1 MPLRPRVSGS
11 WGPPRALSTTPMKKR
26 WIGDDS
32 EIAPSRNAAPA
43 TTTVRD
49 ALLVT
54 AMATKIKKATQKT
67 DEEIDSIQQHLNQH
81 QEVVLGRL
89 AHAD

>member
-1 MPLRPRVSGS
+1 
-11 WGPPRALSTTPMKKR
+11 MKKR